1 MYLSHNTVGGQVR
14 AEDNA
19 LYTYRVHMPLTYK
32 TRFIFFATIFKFFRI
47 GEWDLMSQ
55 ISCDNLRVDLAAR

>member
-1 MYLSHNTVGGQVR
+1 MR